1 MSLLDEYYES
11 FTLLAKTV
19 TPDGYGGYIT
29 TWTDAG
35 EFLGAVVLDSSIE
48 AETGKVQGV
57 TSVYT
62 VTTPKEITLDYHDV
76 IRRNSDKRTFRVTSD
91 GTDKHTP
98 NSASLNMRQV
108 RAEEWE
114 IPTNG

>member
-1 MSLLDEYYES
+1 MSLLDEYYENY
-11 FTLLAKTV
+11 TLMTKTL
-19 TPDGYGGYIT
+19 TPDGYGGYNT
-29 TWTDAG
+29 TWKESGTFKA
-35 EFLGAVVLDSSIE
+35 AAVLDSSIE
-48 AETGKVQGV
+48 AEIGKVQGV

-76 IRRNSDKRTFRVTSD
+76 IRRESDKRTFRVTSD

-98 NSASLNMRQV
+98 NSATLNMRQV